1 MCTWIN
7 VLAGVKKTARTARQ
21 EEVPVTKAST
31 KAVSAASSADLSSGI
46 GQATSHSANT
56 IPLWLSSSSPSGVQT
71 SRASSNLDMRFAD
84 EKVLSGSVT
93 ERRRQ
98 QTHKEYPFSP
108 ESKGKDSFHKA
119 GTNEDLPFARK
130 SFLFNDDAADAKT
143 NPIHIPV
150 NHEQLKPALASPT
163 ACWDSLERFS
173 KTNRS
178 RLPLTTDER
187 DPLSMR
193 PRLSEEKSI
202 YDPLSS
208 STRTVITS
216 SLLTELRANSTRSL
230 SINTPR
236 LSHQIS
242 ATAIAVQE
250 PVIQQQQLYHSTD
263 IPVLP
268 RGNQLKLE
276 ILSTWGDPHY
286 VGLNGIELFDHL
298 GELIPFPEPEDQIS
312 ACPANINV
320 LEEYEDDPRVA
331 KNLVDGANFTCD
343 DFHMWLAPFTTG
355 KEHYVLITFGAN
367 VSLSMVRVWNY
378 NKSRT
383 HSFRGA
389 RHVRL
394 VMMNE
399 VHGEREIFD
408 GEIAQAP
415 GIVSADRMEQCCE
428 VILFTR
434 EDAILRVIEQND
446 EIVRQHARSREE
458 EEEATSI
465 LASMRDNMESQR
477 PQTSDKS
484 NDRSKFSDD
493 WRNQEDDS
501 VEPARVSKDGRPMTA
516 AVRPPLVGSSS
527 VRKSVDQWMSE
538 EPQQTSPVLSK
549 ITERDNECDEN
560 DEDES
565 MHLIRGRQL
574 TIQLLSTWGD
584 LHYIGLTQLDVLVG
598 SRGTPLPLDLSR
610 IDATPRDL
618 ASVRCQLSIL

>member
-7 VLAGVKKTARTARQ
+7 VLAGVKKTARTTRQ
-21 EEVPVTKAST
+21 EDVPTTKASIR
-31 KAVSAASSADLSSGI
+31 AVSSPPSADLSSGI
-46 GQATSHSANT
+46 GQATSHSAST
-56 IPLWLSSSSPSGVQT
+56 TPLWLSSSSSSGAQT
-71 SRASSNLDMRFAD
+71 SRASSNLDLRFAD

-98 QTHKEYPFSP
+98 QTHKEYPISP
-108 ESKGKDSFHKA
+108 ESKSKDNFHKPD
-119 GTNEDLPFARK
+119 TNEDPPFARK
-130 SFLFNDDAADAKT
+130 SFLINDDAADAKSNAISIPT
-143 NPIHIPV
+143 NR
-150 NHEQLKPALASPT
+150 QQQKPALASPT
-163 ACWDSLERFS
+163 ACWDSLEHFS

-178 RLPLTTDER
+178 RLPLTTDEW
-187 DPLSMR
+187 DPPLMTPRVSEAKSM
-193 PRLSEEKSI
+193 
-202 YDPLSS
+202 YDPVSS
-208 STRTVITS
+208 STRTAITS

-230 SINTPR
+230 PINTPM

-242 ATAIAVQE
+242 TTAIPVQE
-250 PVIQQQQLYHSTD
+250 PVIQQQQLYHTTD

-268 RGNQLKLE
+268 RGNKLKLE

-286 VGLNGIELFDHL
+286 VGLNGIELFDQL
-298 GELIPFPEPEDQIS
+298 GELIPFLEPNAQIS
-312 ACPANINV
+312 ACPADINV

-331 KNLVDGANFTCD
+331 KNLVDGVNFTCD

-355 KEHYVLITFGAN
+355 KEHFVLITFGTD

-383 HSFRGA
+383 HSFRGV

-399 VHGEREIFD
+399 DHGEREIFD

-415 GIVSADRMEQCCE
+415 GIVSAERMEQCCE

-446 EIVRQHARSREE
+446 EIVRQHAISREE
-458 EEEATSI
+458 EEEASSI

-477 PQTSDKS
+477 PRTSDKS
-484 NDRSKFSDD
+484 NDRGKYVED
-493 WRNQEDDS
+493 WRNQEDES
-501 VEPARVSKDGRPMTA
+501 VELARVSKDGRPMTA
-516 AVRPPLVGSSS
+516 AVRPPQVGRSS

-538 EPQQTSPVLSK
+538 EPQQTSPVLNK
-549 ITERDNECDEN
+549 ISERDDECDEN
-560 DEDES
+560 GEDES
-565 MHLIRGRQL
+565 VQLIRGRQL
-574 TIQLLSTWGD
+574 TVQLLSTWGD

-598 SRGTPLPLDLSR
+598 AQGTPLPLDLSR

-618 ASVRCQLSIL
+618 ASVRCQLCIL